1 MARAFPASQPTDY
14 GTPSQ
19 PGDWQALRG
28 ELEALLDQVEGQ
40 YAPSGGTSDAAFAGF
55 AQRMQDLRYQV
66 ADTNPDD
73 RRREALRSVK
83 RQIERFN
90 ERDEPEPVPHA
101 DNVLQSAI
109 QQIRARTG
117 GVAPSRSV
125 DAGAPKPV
133 ATPAPRFDELSQ
145 SMAGLSGRLAQFETE
160 LKTQRGNA
168 AQVKEIAEQVSQLS
182 HVMELLAGAVGET
195 GQVKRLESQIAGL
208 AQLMTQAQKPDLT
221 QMTERLDALSA
232 TVDRL
237 ADLQVQQIQHVVREA
252 EAGPQNNA
260 EAAAIMHSIEES
272 VRSIYDRLDR
282 IESNASAPRADLEQ
296 VTAALAQISAR
307 LGSESGRPER
317 LLSLVNALNSRI
329 NEVEDRGEGLDGLK
343 ADIEALRGAIVGAIE
358 PRFANIESRLGDLG
372 EKLQGRDSSDSTGM
386 AQIEAQIRQLVARM
400 DQTGEQLSGL
410 AQLYSSGSSETPD
423 FETLA
428 HLAATR
434 ASETTARNA
443 PAAPDFNSLAELV
456 ASRTADAVT
465 QLPKAP
471 TPDFDALAELV
482 ASRAAE
488 AVARL
493 PQAPAPDLSALAD
506 QAAAKASAAMRAEP
520 ANGRAATEAGLAEFE
535 ARVTRL
541 IDGLVRARPPEA
553 IEGVTTGIG
562 RVEER
567 LAALETALTRRIDA
581 GFASAR
587 ATAAPTV
594 RAQQTAP
601 APDAALPQP
610 AAAAPFVSTASAA
623 EGAKLPTISTVAIP
637 PEDVMPRNPAAEAP
651 LKEFGFPDLGPVRAA
666 LEAKNGPRKVHP
678 GAGKPVT
685 ADPHFD
691 MEPITP
697 EMAGGISHPKPSV
710 SAETRPPDFDPAQI
724 VRPPRP
730 QSSLD
735 MVLPAIPV
743 APAAKAPTAEVP
755 EVSAS
760 TRNTFI
766 EAARR
771 AAQRQNQAK
780 PQADANSLMGRAFA
794 RFQQGEPIGDKPGK
808 ADAQAKAAA
817 IPAGRMVTPE
827 PPPPELPAKV
837 SRKDKKQLAREAA
850 KVAALDLPTDVA
862 AGSAEQ
868 REAPRASFLVRHRRP
883 ILLGASLAA
892 VLFMAL
898 NLVMQRLATHQD
910 QAAPAVVTT
919 EQTPAVAPAAV
930 VSEPAPL
937 SVPAPAAGA
946 KPNDSSSP
954 LPPKPADGNNGSTPS
969 PKPISEAVPLAN
981 PVTVSPVAA
990 APGPRIIAADPTTTA
1005 SITPDAALNFAPS
1018 SADAA
1023 MPPALA
1029 AANATAGAAPATI
1042 ASIAP
1047 ADATAPTAAASTPV
1061 AMESPV
1067 KVDMPPAGLGPEDLR
1082 QAAANG
1088 DAHAQFEIAAIY
1100 SEGRAVPQDFAQAEI
1115 WYERAAA
1122 QGFGPAQY
1130 RLGNLYENG
1139 KGVTKDLEQARLW
1152 YQRSSEAGNRMA
1164 MHNLAALYAGGQLGK
1179 QDFASAAEWFER
1191 AANLGMKDSQFN
1203 LGMLYARGLGVTQNL
1218 ETSYQWFALAAG
1230 TGDADAAKAR
1240 DNIGRS
1246 LDAAAIKRVTA
1257 AVAAWKPTQI
1267 DLSANYAPIG
1277 TWDKSFNPGP
1287 TITDKA
1293 VITKVQGA
1301 LIRLGYDI
1309 GAPNGHAG
1317 TKTADA
1323 IKAFERST
1331 GMSEVG
1337 AINPRLLAVL
1347 GSQPV

>member
-40 YAPSGGTSDAAFAGF
+40 YAPPTGASDAAFAGF
-55 AQRMQDLRYQV
+55 AQRMRDLRYQV

-90 ERDEPEPVPHA
+90 ERDEPEPVLHA

-117 GVAPSRSV
+117 GAAPRADDRVVAP
-125 DAGAPKPV
+125 AMAAP
-133 ATPAPRFDELSQ
+133 APAPRFDQLSQ
-145 SMAGLSGRLAQFETE
+145 SMAGLSGRLAQFEAE

-168 AQVKEIAEQVSQLS
+168 AQVKEIADQVSQLS

-252 EAGPQNNA
+252 EAAPQANA
-260 EAAAIMHSIEES
+260 ETTTVMRSIEES

-317 LLSLVNALNSRI
+317 LLGLVNALNSRI
-329 NEVEDRGEGLDGLK
+329 NEVEDRSEGIDSLK
-343 ADIEALRGAIVGAIE
+343 GDIEALRTAIVGAIE
-358 PRFANIESRLGDLG
+358 PRFASIESRLGDLD
-372 EKLQGRDSSDSTGM
+372 EKLQGSDGAGM

-410 AQLYSSGSSETPD
+410 AQLYSAPSAAPD
-423 FETLA
+423 FEALA

-434 ASETTARNA
+434 TSETISRNA
-443 PAAPDFNSLAELV
+443 APAPDFNAVAELV
-456 ASRTADAVT
+456 AAHTAD
-465 QLPKAP
+465 
-471 TPDFDALAELV
+471 
-482 ASRAAE
+482 

-493 PQAPAPDLSALAD
+493 PQPVAPDFLALADEAAARALAGLPQAPVPDFSALAD
-506 QAAAKASAAMRAEP
+506 QAAAKAAASMRLEP
-520 ANGRAATEAGLAEFE
+520 ASGRAATEAGLAEFE
-535 ARVTRL
+535 SRITRL
-541 IDGLVRARPPEA
+541 IDGLLRARPPEA
-553 IEGVTTGIG
+553 IESVTTGIG

-581 GFASAR
+581 GFAAVRS
-587 ATAAPTV
+587 TPAPTTLEV
-594 RAQQTAP
+594 QGSPKAAAASAQAAP
-601 APDAALPQP
+601 APLMSAAPATAILPP
-610 AAAAPFVSTASAA
+610 AAGPQRSTA
-623 EGAKLPTISTVAIP
+623 V
-637 PEDVMPRNPAAEAP
+637 EDAMPRNPAAEAP

-666 LEAKNGPRKVHP
+666 LEAKNGPRRLAP
-678 GAGKPVT
+678 GMAKPAVV
-685 ADPHFD
+685 DPHFD
-691 MEPITP
+691 MEPMTP
-697 EMAGGISHPKPSV
+697 EMAGGIGHAKPAQLSTE
-710 SAETRPPDFDPAQI
+710 APPADFDPAQI
-724 VRPPRP
+724 ARPPRP

-735 MVLPAIPV
+735 TSLPATAGPPEVKAPV
-743 APAAKAPTAEVP
+743 AVAP

-771 AAQRQNQAK
+771 AAQRQNQSK
-780 PQADANSLMGRAFA
+780 SQADANSLMGRAFA
-794 RFQQGEPIGDKPGK
+794 RFQQGEPAADRPGK
-808 ADAQAKAAA
+808 ADAPIKAAPA
-817 IPAGRMVTPE
+817 PAGRMVTPE
-827 PPPPELPAKV
+827 PPPPELPVKI
-837 SRKDKKQLAREAA
+837 SRKDKKQLARDA
-850 KVAALDLPTDVA
+850 KKAAALQLPVDVA
-862 AGSAEQ
+862 AAPAEQ
-868 REAPRASFLVRHRRP
+868 PNTSKQSFLVRHRRP

-892 VLFMAL
+892 VIFMAL
-898 NLVMQRLATHQD
+898 NLVMQRLSTHEDQSVSAVASSAVSTAPSSEPAAKPATPPAVAMPAAPTPND
-910 QAAPAVVTT
+910 SGSTGPSAAPAPTSDGNPSG
-919 EQTPAVAPAAV
+919 PAPKP
-930 VSEPAPL
+930 VSE
-937 SVPAPAAGA
+937 AA
-946 KPNDSSSP
+946 
-954 LPPKPADGNNGSTPS
+954 
-969 PKPISEAVPLAN
+969 
-981 PVTVSPVAA
+981 PVTISPSATA
-990 APGPRIIAADPTTTA
+990 SSPRIISTDPTTTA
-1005 SITPDAALNFAPS
+1005 SIAPAAAMNFAPS
-1018 SADAA
+1018 STDAV

-1029 AANATAGAAPATI
+1029 AANTAAGATPDAAAAAPTTT

-1047 ADATAPTAAASTPV
+1047 AADSVAPTAAAPA
-1061 AMESPV
+1061 AMNSPV
-1067 KVDMPPAGLGPEDLR
+1067 TVEMPPAGLGPEELR

-1088 DAHAQFEIAAIY
+1088 DARAQFEIAAIY
-1100 SEGRAVPQDFAQAEI
+1100 SEGRAVPADFGQAEV

-1152 YQRSSEAGNRMA
+1152 YQRSAEAGNRMA
-1164 MHNLAALYAGGQLGK
+1164 MHNLAALYASGQLGK
-1179 QDFASAAEWFER
+1179 QDFTSAAEWFER

-1203 LGMLYARGLGVTQNL
+1203 LGMLYARGLGVQQNL
-1218 ETSYQWFALAAG
+1218 ETSYQWFALAAA

-1246 LDAAAIKRVTA
+1246 LDAAALKRVTA
-1257 AVAAWKPTQI
+1257 AVAAWKPAQI
-1267 DLSANYAPIG
+1267 DLAANFAPIG
-1277 TWDKSFNPGP
+1277 TWEKTFNPGP
-1287 TITDKA
+1287 AITDKA
-1293 VITKVQGA
+1293 IITKVQGA

-1309 GAPNGHAG
+1309 GTANGHVG

-1323 IKAFERST
+1323 IKAFERGT
-1331 GMSEVG
+1331 GMTEVG